1 MNVFRITDL
10 TNQSIKFKV
19 DTNAQQLHLTG
30 CLLLNKELNLVVVE
44 GGVCVCVHACVCV
57 CVCMCVCMCV
67 CVHACA
73 CACVC
78 SVEST
83 CHVIET
89 CCSDASVYAYV
100 DEYMHAVHL
109 VHSCFSS
116 HSPCHRTKVC

>member
-44 GGVCVCVHACVCV
+44 GGVCVCACVR
-57 CVCMCVCMCV
+57 
-67 CVHACA
+67 
-73 CACVC
+73 ACVC

-83 CHVIET
+83 CHVMET
-89 CCSDASVYAYV
+89 YCSDASVAAYV
-100 DEYMHAVHL
+100 DEYMHTVHL
-109 VHSCFSS
+109 VHSYFSS